1 LHKKLGFFGVHFTLQ
16 HICNIL
22 PMMLA
27 KVLYMGLQD
36 PYHLGREGKNLVSL
50 QRRRFSIL
58 MGWKIRED
66 QPGIFSMGVW
76 RNFLVLLL
84 THVYVFFI
92 VTSLTLGK
100 SFIFLLTCSHYK
112 QMSLSTLQ
120 SSFLFISLSFTTTP
134 MFVFI
139 KPSSLFSS
147 SKQNH
152 SPYTCMFL
160 QALWL
165 VKCVFHLFDFFGFLS
180 LFIHM
185 QVPCSLKP
193 CIIGC

>member
-1 LHKKLGFFGVHFTLQ
+1 
-16 HICNIL
+16 
-22 PMMLA
+22 MMLA

-36 PYHLGREGKNLVSL
+36 PCHLGREGKNLISL

-58 MGWKIRED
+58 MRWKMRGD
-66 QPGIFSMGVW
+66 QPWIFSMGAR

-112 QMSLSTLQ
+112 QMSLSIPH
-120 SSFLFISLSFTTTP
+120 SSFLFILLNFTTTP
-134 MFVFI
+134 VFVFT

-147 SKQNH
+147 SNKIVLH
-152 SPYTCMFL
+152 TYACSFTFFWLDKCMFL

-165 VKCVFHLFDFFGFLS
+165 K
-180 LFIHM
+180 
-185 QVPCSLKP
+185 
-193 CIIGC
+193 